1 MTATLEVIVTTTDE
15 IIDEFT
21 LYLARVRSLSDNT
34 QRGYRADISDFLNH
48 GSGPLADQLTLSA
61 ARAWLADLTRAGA
74 QASSISRKLA
84 ALRVFSRWA
93 SDHGYCDHDFTAR
106 LRNPRV
112 ATQLPDILTIEQT
125 ERLLSLAEEEA
136 ADGDPQALRDLA
148 CFSLMYDSGMR
159 VGELVGLRLDAVDF
173 EHRTARVFG
182 KGAKERVV
190 PFGPYSARA
199 MDRWIAEGRGQY
211 SRPGSP
217 PTVFLGARGGA
228 LSSKVVRANLHR
240 LCARAG
246 VPDISP
252 HGLRHSMA
260 THMVSAG
267 ADLRVV
273 QEILGHKALTTTQRY
288 THVDAERLYGAFAQ
302 AHPRA

>member
-211 SRPGSP
+211 SRRGRPRRCSSAHA
-217 PTVFLGARGGA
+217 GARCPARSSAPTSIGCAPARACPTFRRTGCGTRWRPTWCRRA
-228 LSSKVVRANLHR
+228 PTSGSSKKSL
-240 LCARAG
+240 
-246 VPDISP
+246 
-252 HGLRHSMA
+252 A
-260 THMVSAG
+260 T
-267 ADLRVV
+267 R
-273 QEILGHKALTTTQRY
+273 R
-288 THVDAERLYGAFAQ
+288 
-302 AHPRA
+302 